1 MRLWSPWGQLNCSP
15 SLLSCHLW
23 SLKEPWGM
31 GATLRRSRGLGAG
44 EPPKRTRAK
53 PASSSGK
60 SSVCAYLSCQGHVET
75 SDGGQPQQSL
85 PLTALVQLVKEIP
98 EFLFGEVKGTADS
111 PESGGASLD
120 GERASPEAAVT
131 VETCPLRGLP
141 SYLPEIPVRRPSL
154 ATTPTGSSS
163 SSSLTGEG
171 EQGSLFPT
179 RTRTQKALPSSATC
193 AADTSVSAG
202 KESPE
207 APGNEPSTPTC
218 SSNRRKS
225 HRKQERGARGAGVS
239 PGSSPLQ
246 GLINCLREILVPEA
260 QHPEVSPPLS
270 GLSRSRPLGPG
281 GPPWEVKTE
290 AASGACPLEG
300 LLKCLKEI
308 PEASGGHPSPSG
320 ARELQQEEP
329 GAWNRTTGGPR
340 PSQTPPPCPEP
351 GAAGVLPVVK
361 TEASWTQSPQGCTP
375 YPTVPAFW
383 QLSKRTPSFSAPSS
397 LGGHGDTRGL
407 EVPSWGPVAQASS
420 ASSSPLEALEACL
433 KGIPLKASLPPQP
446 LTTSWSRSL
455 QQGEPGFPRP
465 EPQPHRAHGEEGAMA
480 PLPLGLQGCGRDS
493 PARPPGLRCTPTS
506 FSSSSSSDGDL
517 DFRSPEG
524 SQGHQPGKG
533 SPFGSSPLQGLENCL
548 KEIPGPRPQPAWS
561 WSLAADGGLRRGEPR
576 NWTVDKE
583 GLSGESCEPYYLR
596 PAEREVPTRSLLL
609 ASPPAFT
616 SGIIPACP
624 QQGLKDHGATRPG
637 SRRWLQEG
645 ATTRPSPLHCL
656 ENSLKG
662 ILPVRPLRFTCLA
675 SPSPSPSSS
684 LSSSEGEDQRLEPE
698 PWQSRLLQESG
709 RLSSCKG
716 HVPLSPH
723 PGVAPTSSS
732 GSGPGDD
739 QRTADPGDCRDLST
753 AGKAE
758 EKTGDCSQ
766 PPWGDVCTETAGRPG
781 PLSRARGGAT
791 VNPCPIPQLE
801 KKPRPG
807 ACQPP
812 GSALGPLSWTPRV
825 SDKCRNLEPAEG
837 RPHAAAASVAVGSPS
852 SRHQEPCA
860 DLQAR
865 TDGRLLPRGLPVSP
879 TKSPRLDP
887 PLLAPTSP
895 ALPVVPPQPLCPCGS
910 SLQQELHSLSA
921 ALSETLGRLAAA
933 LAGLSQEVAT
943 MKSQVDRPGRR
954 ARGLALQGQP
964 PRPQAFPRGPHW
976 VRGPLHRHL
985 PYWRQ
990 KGPTRPKPK
999 VLRGPGEGCR
1009 AGDPSG
1015 LSRGKHRL
1023 APLPPPA
1030 APPAEAAAASAVPSG
1045 PNSCPAQQP
1054 APSAPSCRA
1063 MMTVQPPL
1071 GHTGRHLSPLPSLV
1085 PAALSPQIASPKTC
1099 AEAEPPPPGAVPH
1112 GILTWPKDSNSLL
1125 TGVQRVPQEEMWG
1138 SERRD
1143 SRWGA
1148 HDRVLHRLRPAEE
1161 ASSGLDSPLA
1171 PSSGCLS

>member
-1 MRLWSPWGQLNCSP
+1 MARQVSITFKDLAVRFSQEEWRLLEDGQREFYRDVMRENYETLVSLGTAELLPLSAFLSPVEPKGAMGDGSHTEEEQGSWGR
-15 SLLSCHLW
+15 
-23 SLKEPWGM
+23 
-31 GATLRRSRGLGAG
+31 GA
-44 EPPKRTRAK
+44 P
-53 PASSSGK
+53 
-60 SSVCAYLSCQGHVET
+60 Q
-75 SDGGQPQQSL
+75 GGQPQQSL

-179 RTRTQKALPSSATC
+179 R
-193 AADTSVSAG
+193 
-202 KESPE
+202 
-207 APGNEPSTPTC
+207 
-218 SSNRRKS
+218 
-225 HRKQERGARGAGVS
+225 VS

-407 EVPSWGPVAQASS
+407 EVPSWGPVAQ
-420 ASSSPLEALEACL
+420 
-433 KGIPLKASLPPQP
+433 
-446 LTTSWSRSL
+446 
-455 QQGEPGFPRP
+455 
-465 EPQPHRAHGEEGAMA
+465 EGAMA

-753 AGKAE
+753 GKAE